1 MICFGF
7 FHRLY
12 HAWKSITLHFGWQWL
27 LLLPPAMLPCS
38 TGGKRKDVATYLEN
52 VSHPDLCTC
61 QNQKN
66 IFSKCE
72 TYFFGLC
79 MNPPLFHPIHSECL
93 DPTLIWCDTPKCPL
107 KTGRWEPRAR
117 DNGRRQESNNQMAFK
132 QSLNRT
138 CPLGYLFRKYL
149 IAFKVS
155 FPVNKATLS
164 ISLQVFV
171 QSDPQLAGTDKS
183 AN

>member
-1 MICFGF
+1 MSLQLGKITGFSLVICFFCF
-7 FHRLY
+7 FIDYIMHESISLSTSADSDCCCCHQPCCPAIQEWNGRMSQLIWKMCLILIY
-12 HAWKSITLHFGWQWL
+12 TPAKIIKTSSVNVKLIFLDCAWT
-27 LLLPPAMLPCS
+27 PP
-38 TGGKRKDVATYLEN
+38 
-52 VSHPDLCTC
+52 HP
-61 QNQKN
+61 
-66 IFSKCE
+66 
-72 TYFFGLC
+72 
-79 MNPPLFHPIHSECL
+79 PIHSECL

-164 ISLQVFV
+164 ISL
-171 QSDPQLAGTDKS
+171 
-183 AN
+183 